1 MRKVQVIS
9 LWCGIAFWIELG
21 GLRLASAW
29 RDAHVTSLLLAGQC
43 GLIGWLFILRRYPTS
58 KVSRRRMLVAW
69 LSALLPLGLR
79 IQRETL
85 PGQVMLILGLLLVLW
100 SMARLGSS
108 FGIAPADRG
117 LVKNGPYHFIRHPM
131 YLGELVS
138 LSGAAL
144 GNPSTRNIVLL
155 IILLLSLLLRI
166 HWEEQAIHNYS
177 GYARQV
183 RWRMIPF
190 LW

>member
-1 MRKVQVIS
+1 
-9 LWCGIAFWIELG
+9 
-21 GLRLASAW
+21 
-29 RDAHVTSLLLAGQC
+29 
-43 GLIGWLFILRRYPTS
+43 
-58 KVSRRRMLVAW
+58 
-69 LSALLPLGLR
+69 LR